1 MSIREKILDAAVKV
15 YGEYGF
21 RGATT
26 RRIADAAGVNEVSIF
41 RTFGCKA
48 ALIDQAV
55 RAHAGPG
62 APPSLPAIP
71 VDPLSELTQWA
82 NAHYTHL
89 GRMRAIIRQGMS
101 DLEEHPEMAAVCK
114 GPEYAGREL
123 HAYAK
128 ALAKRDLI
136 DPDSDVVIAS
146 TVFIFA
152 LFADAMGRGVL
163 RADFPQPASTAAE
176 QYTRVYL
183 RSLGFRGKI
192 PPAGTKRA
200 NGNGR
205 AIRHSNS

>member
-62 APPSLPAIP
+62 AGVSLPPIP
-71 VDPLSELTQWA
+71 IDPLAELTEWGA
-82 NAHYTHL
+82 AHYTHL
-89 GRMRAIIRQGMS
+89 CRMCAIIRQGMS

-123 HAYAK
+123 HAYAQ
-128 ALAKRDLI
+128 ALAERGMI
-136 DPDSDVVIAS
+136 DADADVVIAS
-146 TVFIFA
+146 TMYVFA
-152 LFADAMGRGVL
+152 LFSDAMGRGVL
-163 RADFPQPASTAAE
+163 RANFPQPASTAAE

-183 RSLGFRGKI
+183 KSLGFRGKV
-192 PPAGTKRA
+192 PATAKRA
-200 NGNGR
+200 HGNGR
-205 AIRHSNS
+205 PAKHPNS

>member
-1 MSIREKILDAAVKV
+1 MTIREKILDAAVKV

-62 APPSLPAIP
+62 APASLPSTP
-71 VDPLSELTQWA
+71 TDPLTELTEWA
-82 NAHYTHL
+82 GAHFAHL

-114 GPEYAGREL
+114 GPECAGREL

-128 ALAKRDLI
+128 ALAGRDMI
-136 DPDSDVVIAS
+136 DADADIVTAS
-146 TVFIFA
+146 TMYIFA
-152 LFADAMGRGVL
+152 LFSDAMGRGVL
-163 RADFPQPASTAAE
+163 RASFPQPVSTAAE

-183 RSLGFRGKI
+183 KSLGYRGTL
-192 PPAGTKRA
+192 PAAGKRA

-205 AIRHSNS
+205 VAKHSHS

>member
-62 APPSLPAIP
+62 SDIRLPVAP
-71 VDPLSELTQWA
+71 VDPLTELTEWA
-82 NAHYTHL
+82 NAHYIHL

-114 GPEYAGREL
+114 GPEVAGREL
-123 HAYAK
+123 HTYAT
-128 ALAKRDLI
+128 ALAEGNLI
-136 DPDSDVVIAS
+136 DRDADIVVAS
-146 TVFIFA
+146 TMYVFA

-163 RADFPQPASTAAE
+163 RANFPQPASAAAE

-183 RSLGFRGKI
+183 KSLGFRGKI
-192 PPAGTKRA
+192 PAPSTKRA

-205 AIRHSNS
+205 AARHSNS